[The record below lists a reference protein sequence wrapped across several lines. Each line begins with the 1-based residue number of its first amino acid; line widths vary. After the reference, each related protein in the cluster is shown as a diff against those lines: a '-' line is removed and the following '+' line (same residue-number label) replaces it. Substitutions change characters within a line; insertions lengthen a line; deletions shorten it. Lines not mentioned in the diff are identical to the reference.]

1 MSASARAG
9 TARTRAPAARIAFVS
24 ANRARPFAVWI
35 ACLAILTGT
44 LAPSIG
50 QAVAA
55 IRGWPILVAE
65 LCSANRHGRVVIWA
79 PIAADTDAAAW
90 PDGSGRPDGP
100 LQRSGA
106 GGAHC
111 PACLGSAD
119 PWGPPPAKA
128 PSFAVAATPQRLLP
142 ALAAAPANASQPWT
156 PANPRAP
163 PASA

>member
-1 MSASARAG
+1 MSPSARTGSARA
-9 TARTRAPAARIAFVS
+9 RAPAARMAIVS
-24 ANRARPFAVWI
+24 ANRARPFAAWI
-35 ACLAILTGT
+35 ACLAILTGA

-79 PIAADTDAAAW
+79 PSVADTDAGARL
-90 PDGSGRPDGP
+90 DGSGRPDGP
-100 LQRSGA
+100 VPRSGA

-119 PWGPPPAKA
+119 PWGPPPATA
-128 PSFAVAATPQRLLP
+128 PSYAVAATPQRLLP
-142 ALAAAPANASQPWT
+142 VLATACANASQPWT
-156 PANPRAP
+156 PGNPRAP
-163 PASA
+163 PAGA